1 MTLRNHQVIN
11 DYKQIC
17 EQNKR
22 VQHKVIQMVGQLET
36 FVQKTMQLKSES
48 KYVRPKEPDN
58 EFYKAKQEELDDT
71 QREITSTKRTIKNLR
86 EELEHDENFK
96 RMIDS

>member
-1 MTLRNHQVIN
+1 
-11 DYKQIC
+11 
-17 EQNKR
+17 
-22 VQHKVIQMVGQLET
+22 MVGQLET

-71 QREITSTKRTIKNLR
+71 
-86 EELEHDENFK
+86 
-96 RMIDS
+96 